1 MKLAPR
7 SQAPAFAAL
16 LFAFGSLGC
25 SDDDTTSRA
34 VTEADVVNNYA
45 VMVSANYA
53 DSLKA
58 AEALHD
64 AVHELIESPSEKSLE
79 DAKQVWLASRD
90 PYGESEAYRFYQG
103 PIDNDDTT
111 DDVPEG
117 PEGLINSWPL
127 DESYIDYVLD
137 GNGEPLNGGIV
148 NLVDEFPDIDAE
160 TIAAANTEDGESET
174 SISTGYH
181 AIEFLLWGQD
191 STPPEDRLP
200 GQRPFTDYVAGEEGT
215 AENQERRATYV
226 LTAADLLVDNLSEVN
241 SAWVDGKANYRA
253 DFVAMDPK
261 LALGKILLGMGSL
274 AGGELAHERMRVAYD
289 NRDQEDEHSCFS
301 DNTIADLRNNATS
314 VQNVLLGRY
323 GSVKGASIN
332 DLLEAKD
339 PALAKQLRDEIQDA
353 LDNILALEQAE
364 LPLDFVIQQ
373 PDEDEGR
380 VHMLAAIT
388 ALEHFADTLSEAA
401 KAIDVDVT
409 FDL

>member
-1 MKLAPR
+1 M
-7 SQAPAFAAL
+7 
-16 LFAFGSLGC
+16 FAFGSFGC
-25 SDDDTTSRA
+25 SDDTTER
-34 VTEADVVNNYA
+34 VTEADVVKNYA
-45 VMVSANYA
+45 AMVSANYA
-53 DSLKA
+53 DSLQG
-58 AEALHD
+58 AEALHE
-64 AVHELIESPSEKSLE
+64 AVHELTESPSSKSLE
-79 DAKQVWLASRD
+79 AAKTAWLASRD

-103 PIDNDDTT
+103 PIDNDDTS
-111 DDVPEG
+111 DDIPDG

-160 TIAAANTEDGESET
+160 TIANANTEAGESET

-191 STPPEDRLP
+191 STPPEDLRP
-200 GQRPFTDYVAGEEGT
+200 GQRPFSDYVVGEDGT
-215 AENQERRATYV
+215 AEHQDRRATYL
-226 LTAADLLVDNLSEVN
+226 LTASDLLVDNLSEVN
-241 SAWVDGKANYRA
+241 AAWLPGKSNYRA

-274 AGGELAHERMRVAYD
+274 AGGELAHERMQVAYD

-301 DNTIADLRNNATS
+301 DNTLADLRNNAAS

-323 GSVKGASIN
+323 RSVQGASID
-332 DLLEAKD
+332 DLVDARD
-339 PALAKQLRDEIQDA
+339 PALAKRLRDEIQDA
-353 LDNILALEQAE
+353 LDNIHALEEAG

-380 VHMLAAIT
+380 QHLLAAIT
-388 ALEHFADTLSEAA
+388 ALEHFTDTLSEAA
-401 KAIDVDVT
+401 KAIDVEVT

>member
-1 MKLAPR
+1 MKLALP
-7 SQAPAFAAL
+7 SSALAAL
-16 LFAFGSLGC
+16 LLAFGSYGC
-25 SDDDTTSRA
+25 SDDTTDRGAEAA
-34 VTEADVVNNYA
+34 VVENYA
-45 VMVSANYA
+45 AMVAANYA
-53 DSLKA
+53 DSLQG
-58 AEALHD
+58 AEALHET
-64 AVHELIESPSEKSLE
+64 VHELTESPSSKTMEA
-79 DAKQVWLASRD
+79 AKKAWLASRD

-103 PIDNDDTT
+103 PIDNDDSS
-111 DDVPEG
+111 DDIPDG

-148 NLVDEFPDIDAE
+148 NLVDEFPDIDAQ
-160 TIAAANTEDGESET
+160 TIANANTEAGESET

-191 STPPEDRLP
+191 STPPEDLVP
-200 GQRPFTDYVAGEEGT
+200 GQRPFTDYVVGGDGT
-215 AENQERRATYV
+215 AENQNRRAAYL
-226 LTAADLLVDNLSEVN
+226 LTASDLLVDDLSKVN
-241 SAWVDGKANYRA
+241 SAWLADKANYRA

-261 LALGKILLGMGSL
+261 LALGKIMLGMGSL
-274 AGGELAHERMRVAYD
+274 AGGELAHERMQVAYD

-301 DNTIADLRNNATS
+301 DNTLADLRNNATS

-323 GSVKGASIN
+323 RSIQGASID
-332 DLLEAKD
+332 DLVEAKD

-353 LDNILALEQAE
+353 LDNILALEEAG

-380 VHMLAAIT
+380 QHLLAAIT
-388 ALEHFADTLSEAA
+388 ALEHFTDTLNEAA
-401 KAIDVDVT
+401 KAIDVEVT